1 MGPGTGLVALVVI
14 EYVGGCR
21 PRTPAKR
28 AALGS
33 LWHCARPSHV
43 MLPVL
48 DLRQRPLCLLPTSQ
62 DAISH
67 DALGQARRKHLKRPT
82 CRRLRPLLRL
92 GTLLLPH
99 VPAAVKNL
107 GE

>member
-1 MGPGTGLVALVVI
+1 
-14 EYVGGCR
+14 
-21 PRTPAKR
+21 
-28 AALGS
+28 
-33 LWHCARPSHV
+33 
-43 MLPVL
+43 MLPDPVL

-99 VPAAVKNL
+99 EACILALLPLQPLLISELRGKYVLVFQLLLLPVRLVLA
-107 GE
+107 